1 MLTKPL
7 RSQYNQ
13 VDVAEWYYIGHYGQ
27 LGPLTREQLDE
38 LIDGGVIVNDTYV
51 WRTGMADWLHAD
63 AVFELRESFHRAA
76 SFSAPPPPPL
86 AAPPPVVPTA
96 SREPVSPMMMQPAY
110 SSAPSSYYR
119 GAVVPGRTVSDKSR
133 TLAGLLQIIPGA
145 GRIYLG
151 YAAYGVV
158 QLILT
163 VVSCGFLILWS
174 WIDGFFILLGGLKMD
189 GYGRV
194 FND

>member
-1 MLTKPL
+1 M
-7 RSQYNQ
+7 
-13 VDVAEWYYIGHYGQ
+13 AEWYYIGHYGQ

-38 LIDGGVIVNDTYV
+38 LIDGGVVVNDTYV
-51 WRTGMADWLHAD
+51 WRSGMSDWLHAD
-63 AVFELRESFHRAA
+63 AVYELRESFHKAA
-76 SFSAPPPPPL
+76 AYSAPPPAPL
-86 AAPPPVVPTA
+86 AAPPPIAP
-96 SREPVSPMMMQPAY
+96 SPHLQAPAPMAMQPAY
-110 SSAPSSYYR
+110 STSPSSYYR
-119 GAVVPGRTVSDKSR
+119 GAMAPARTVSDKSR
-133 TLAGLLQIIPGA
+133 TLAGLLQLIPGV

-158 QLILT
+158 QLVLT
-163 VVSCGFLILWS
+163 IVSCGILILWS